1 MSTPNRTASTR
12 TGETV
17 LDLRPLP
24 EPDRTLSE
32 TSPVALSSQSVLHCG
47 RLLRRWARDPLT
59 IIQAVV
65 YPVLFLLMLRTVLG
79 NSISSATG
87 ENSIFGTVPLIT
99 MVAAM
104 SGSLASA
111 VGLRR
116 ERAAGLV
123 SRFQTLP
130 VHRAAGLVGRLLA
143 ETARIV
149 TTTILIVAVGFVLGY
164 RFDQGPAAGIA
175 SLAVPLAFGLGFAVF
190 VTSAA
195 IITVTFPLV
204 ESVGMVFTILMFFNS
219 GFVPTRAYPT
229 WLQNFVQYNPISLAV
244 DAMKGLTLGGP
255 VAMPLTLSLA
265 WSVGLFV
272 VFVVPAVRG
281 FQRAAAS
288 F

>member
-1 MSTPNRTASTR
+1 MTDTASEPR
-12 TGETV
+12 F
-17 LDLRPLP
+17 DLRALP
-24 EPDRTLSE
+24 EPERLVGERSL
-32 TSPVALSSQSVLHCG
+32 AGLASQSVLHCG

-65 YPVLFLLMLRTVLG
+65 YPVVFLLMLRTVLG
-79 NSISSATG
+79 NSVSAATG
-87 ENSIFGTVPLIT
+87 ENSIFGTVPLIA

-149 TTTILIVAVGFVLGY
+149 TTTLLIVVVGFTLGF
-164 RFDQGPAAGIA
+164 RFEQGPVPGV
-175 SLAVPLAFGLGFAVF
+175 LAMLVPLAFGLGFAVF

-195 IITVTFPLV
+195 IVTTTFPLV
-204 ESVGMVFTILMFFNS
+204 EAVGMVFTILMFFNS

-229 WLQNFVQYNPISLAV
+229 WLQPFVEHNPISCAV
-244 DAMKGLTLGGP
+244 DSMKGLTLGGP
-255 VAMPLTLSLA
+255 VTSPLLQSLA
-265 WSVGLFV
+265 WSFGLFL
-272 VFVVPAVRG
+272 VFVGPAVRG
-281 FQRAAAS
+281 YRRAAET

>member
-1 MSTPNRTASTR
+1 MSTRDRA
-12 TGETV
+12 GETV
-17 LDLRPLP
+17 LDLRALP
-24 EPDRTLSE
+24 EPDRMLSE
-32 TSPVALSSQSVLHCG
+32 LSPVALSSQSALHCG

-59 IIQAVV
+59 IIQAVI
-65 YPVLFLLMLRTVLG
+65 YPILFLLMLRTVLG

-87 ENSIFGTVPLIT
+87 ENSIFGTVPLIS

-130 VHRAAGLVGRLLA
+130 VHRAAGLMGRLLA

-149 TTTILIVAVGFVLGY
+149 TTTVLIIVVGFLLGF
-164 RFDQGPAAGIA
+164 RFDQGPIAGVAAM
-175 SLAVPLAFGLGFAVF
+175 LVPLAFGIGFAVF
-190 VTSAA
+190 VTSTA
-195 IITVTFPLV
+195 IVTTTFPLV

-219 GFVPTRAYPT
+219 GFVPTRGYPT
-229 WLQNFVQYNPISLAV
+229 WLQPFVEHNPISCAV

-255 VAMPLTLSLA
+255 VTSPLLQSLA
-265 WSVGLFV
+265 WSVGLFA
-272 VFVVPAVRG
+272 VFVVPAIRG
-281 FQRAAAS
+281 YRRAAES

>member
-1 MSTPNRTASTR
+1 
-12 TGETV
+12 
-17 LDLRPLP
+17 
-24 EPDRTLSE
+24 
-32 TSPVALSSQSVLHCG
+32 HCG

-255 VAMPLTLSLA
+255 VATPLTLSLA

>member
-1 MSTPNRTASTR
+1 MMAPDASTSDA
-12 TGETV
+12 
-17 LDLRPLP
+17 LDLRILP
-24 EPDRTLSE
+24 EPDRVLKE
-32 TSPVALSSQSVLHCG
+32 TSPVALWSQSALHCG
-47 RLLRRWARDPLT
+47 RLLRRWGRDPLT

-79 NSISSATG
+79 NSVSSATG
-87 ENSIFGTVPLIT
+87 EDSIFGSVPLIA

-111 VGLRR
+111 IGLRR
-116 ERAAGLV
+116 EKAAGLV

-130 VHRAAGLVGRLLA
+130 VHRAAGLLGRLMA

-149 TTTILIVAVGFVLGY
+149 VTTTLIIAVGFLLGY
-164 RFDQGPAAGIA
+164 RFDQGPVAGIIA
-175 SLAVPLAFGLGFAVF
+175 MAVPLAFGLGFAVF

-195 IITVTFPLV
+195 IVTTTFPIV
-204 ESVGMVFTILMFFNS
+204 EVVGMVFTILMFFNS

-229 WLQNFVQYNPISLAV
+229 WLQPFIEHNPISCAV

-255 VAMPLTLSLA
+255 VASPLIQAML

-272 VFVVPAVRG
+272 VFLVPAVRG
-281 FQRAAAS
+281 YRSAAAAS
-288 F
+288 

>member
-1 MSTPNRTASTR
+1 MTDTTSESRF
-12 TGETV
+12 
-17 LDLRPLP
+17 DLRALP
-24 EPDRTLSE
+24 EPERLVSE
-32 TSPVALSSQSVLHCG
+32 RSLAGLASQSVLHCG

-65 YPVLFLLMLRTVLG
+65 YPVVFLLMLRTVLG
-79 NSISSATG
+79 NSVSAATG
-87 ENSIFGTVPLIT
+87 ENSIFGTVPLIA

-149 TTTILIVAVGFVLGY
+149 TTTLLIVVVGFTLGF
-164 RFDQGPAAGIA
+164 RFEQGPVPGV
-175 SLAVPLAFGLGFAVF
+175 LAMLVPLAFGLGFAVF

-195 IITVTFPLV
+195 IVTTTFPLV
-204 ESVGMVFTILMFFNS
+204 EAVGMVFTILMFFNS

-229 WLQNFVQYNPISLAV
+229 WLQPFVEHNPISCAV
-244 DAMKGLTLGGP
+244 DSMKGLTLGGP
-255 VAMPLTLSLA
+255 VTSPLLQSLA
-265 WSVGLFV
+265 WSFGLFL
-272 VFVVPAVRG
+272 VFVGPAVRG
-281 FQRAAAS
+281 YRRAAET